1 MDKIVYE
8 SLIQQII
15 EAKDF
20 SASPV
25 PDKETYEE
33 LISRRLVDLARL
45 EAKNRYQLQEF
56 IEDSELKTGESDER
70 NNS

>member
-20 SASPV
+20 NPRPV

-33 LISRRLVDLARL
+33 TIYRRLMDFARL
-45 EAKNRYQLQEF
+45 EAKNRYRAMTLLDHEQKSL
-56 IEDSELKTGESDER
+56 
-70 NNS
+70 

>member
-20 SASPV
+20 SPCPV

-45 EAKNRYQLQEF
+45 EAKNRY
-56 IEDSELKTGESDER
+56 EDERKGESDE
-70 NNS
+70 

>member
-33 LISRRLVDLARL
+33 LISRRLMDLARL
-45 EAKNRYQLQEF
+45 EAKNRYEH
-56 IEDSELKTGESDER
+56 SKG
-70 NNS
+70 

>member
-33 LISRRLVDLARL
+33 LISRRLMDLARL
-45 EAKNRYQLQEF
+45 EAKNRY
-56 IEDSELKTGESDER
+56 EDKRKGESDE
-70 NNS
+70 

>member
-8 SLIQQII
+8 SLIQQVI

-20 SASPV
+20 SPRPV

-33 LISRRLVDLARL
+33 LISRSFMNLARL
-45 EAKNRYQLQEF
+45 EAKNRY
-56 IEDSELKTGESDER
+56 EDERKTFLGTWRLSDE
-70 NNS
+70 